1 MRLASNWEKRA
12 RHSKSFKL
20 NAIGVILSSVAL
32 AFPYLFGVI
41 DISPTLFVVILLVI
55 NLMAGLFRL
64 MYNPELDD

>member
-1 MRLASNWEKRA
+1 MKLASNWGQRA
-12 RHSKSFKL
+12 RYSKSFKL
-20 NAIGVILSSVAL
+20 NVIGVILSSVAL

-41 DISPTLFVVILLVI
+41 DISPTAFVIILLVI